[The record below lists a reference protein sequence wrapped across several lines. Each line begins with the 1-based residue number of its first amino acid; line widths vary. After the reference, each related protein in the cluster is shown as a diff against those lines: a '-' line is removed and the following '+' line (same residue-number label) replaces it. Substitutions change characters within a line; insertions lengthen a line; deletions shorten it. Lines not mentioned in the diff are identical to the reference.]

1 MSAPHAAEPEELPE
15 ALSQLSV
22 AAAPALN
29 RDVGWHDVDAVFAV
43 FLLADITNEVRR
55 ITLVLVLVTQLIL
68 T

>member
-29 RDVGWHDVDAVFAV
+29 RDVGWHDVDAVF
-43 FLLADITNEVRR
+43 LLADITNEVRR